1 MVSHR
6 IVLLPWRILCG
17 PSVHCSLPQSL
28 SVTDL
33 FTVSVCT
40 CMCSVVAK
48 SLRPHGQSLR
58 PQALLSME
66 ISRQEYWSELPF
78 PSPGALP
85 DPGVKPAS
93 LIYPALAGT
102 FFPTSAI
109 CGFYLFQNV
118 VLLESYIQ
126 CVAFSDLLLS
136 LSNTQLRVLY
146 VFS

>member
-1 MVSHR
+1 
-6 IVLLPWRILCG
+6 
-17 PSVHCSLPQSL
+17 
-28 SVTDL
+28 
-33 FTVSVCT
+33 
-40 CMCSVVAK
+40 MCSVVAK